1 MLFVVRAAFNLNKAF
16 AYTPMPPQPDELP
29 DELLDELPIDSW
41 VIIIIIIADYFGFYM
56 ISKQKRQVIKIRHR
70 ITQSHFFYLYLW

>member
-16 AYTPMPPQPDELP
+16 AYTPMPPQPDEL
-29 DELLDELPIDSW
+29 LDELPIDSW
-41 VIIIIIIADYFGFYM
+41 IIIIIIIADYFGFYM